1 MSSNLSERRTLA
13 FIAADGGA
21 AKAKYAAGDDDG
33 AVITE
38 NRGLL
43 NFGKGRERREK
54 IIKDLELRIHFQR
67 VNRPNL

>member
-1 MSSNLSERRTLA
+1 MSSNLSARRTLV

-21 AKAKYAAGDDDG
+21 AKAKYAGDDDG